1 MALKGDRWELFT
13 DMSYFGNSVMTRGG
27 IATYTTIGSGAA
39 MDQSAALVGYTANSS
54 GAIPAGLLLDDMVS
68 IDLTRQHINWYQ
80 DQVIIGGKVLLGK
93 KGYWV
98 TNSLTQGV
106 APIAAGDLAVLTS
119 SGSIMNLPA
128 SYAYVVAGTGVGAT
142 SWNKAVNPQVGRFLS
157 SMDEDGYAKVEINI
171 Q

>member
-27 IATYTTIGSGAA
+27 IATYTTIGSGAS
-39 MDQSAALVGYTANSS
+39 MDQSAALVGYAANSS
-54 GAIPAGLLLDDMVS
+54 GAVPAGLLLDDMVS

-98 TNSLTQGV
+98 TNSLTQGP
-106 APIAAGDLAVLTS
+106 AAIAAGDLAVLTS
-119 SGSIMNLPA
+119 SGNIMNLPYT
-128 SYAYVVAGTGVGAT
+128 YANGTTA
-142 SWNKAVNPQVGRFLS
+142 WNKAVNPKIGRFLS
-157 SMDEDGYAKVEINI
+157 SMDEDGYAKVEILLD
-171 Q
+171 